1 MCALRRCKGGA
12 AKFFMAKVEMQ
23 LEPQILENRFVRL
36 EPITEAHREDLRA
49 ACAADPDT
57 WNQLYPF
64 SMLGE
69 AFDAGWARMYAN
81 PLPEWIPFAVMAH
94 GRCQGTSSYLA
105 IDAANDTVEI
115 GATYYGPELRGG
127 AVNPAAK
134 RLLLAHAFE
143 AGARRVQFKVDAI
156 NARSRAAV
164 LKLGAVQEGILR
176 ADRITWTGRVRDS
189 VVFSIL
195 GEEWPPVR
203 ERLDTRLAEFA

>member
-1 MCALRRCKGGA
+1 MN
-12 AKFFMAKVEMQ
+12 
-23 LEPQILENRFVRL
+23 LEPKILEDRFVRL
-36 EPITEAHREDLRA
+36 EPMAEAHREDLRA

-57 WNQLYPF
+57 WNRLYPF

-69 AFDAGWARMYAN
+69 AFDAGWARMYAE
-81 PLPEWIPFAVMAH
+81 PGPEWIPFAVMAE
-94 GRCQGTSSYLA
+94 GRCCGATSYLA
-105 IDAANDTVEI
+105 IDGANATVEI

-134 RLLLAHAFE
+134 RLLLANAFE

-176 ADRITWTGRVRDS
+176 QDRVTWTGRIRDS

-195 GEEWPPVR
+195 ADEWPAVR
-203 ERLDTRLAEFA
+203 ERLDARLAAFG